1 MSKPKNPQRLSEVE
15 YCISSYFYA
24 HFAPIMK
31 AKKDEL
37 QSAQAREI
45 RDYSTS
51 TAGILRSMANA
62 SNPDMIDDTMYYL
75 QLTGK
80 ECSKTAEDY
89 VEMVTSAIAN
99 NATFQADLTRLAA
112 EWREVIIADVGR
124 ARYDEISAQ
133 LGADLA
139 LAYVDYRIE
148 QMIIDKMVSDQMP
161 KSTAEYII
169 RKGAEN
175 SLLGL
180 PYAALKSPLQA
191 EIDAEGEAAF
201 NPSKGAKIGA
211 RGVSLVSDI
220 VACGGVYSWGGLA
233 KWVGTEVVFAG
244 LDSYL
249 DSRQKGQKGLTVEQC
264 ISSALWGTTANQFQ
278 AARKDN
284 WKLKP
289 YEHPYLHTVNA
300 KLSKHLP
307 FPTQKPAWEIDFS
320 NPFGILGNTPST
332 LQTSFSPFNIGAKY
346 TPFSVSSTGKSGTRT
361 YNGQE
366 IPLLIA
372 PGKEQEYLDWKAS
385 QSTPTAVTHPNVP
398 LVIAPGKEQEYL
410 DWLAAHQSA
419 QQQTIS
425 VDESTPEAE
434 VEDVAEPEIDNPM
447 EDPQAE
453 EPVSEQPT
461 NQQGWAGLLSE
472 IGFDGLGDIGHNLGY
487 VLAML
492 PDMLFGCFDGS
503 TKSLGIKDNML
514 PMASILAGVFIKN
527 PVLKWLMIGFGGANL
542 LNKVGHEA
550 LERQNGVQKQ
560 SRYKQYSDEPLN
572 PRLSN
577 PAISGNMLVVTIDRV
592 PCSIGLPAT
601 VIDAYNE
608 GALPLN
614 ALANAVLT
622 RHDQQQALAQQ
633 NYRDADLATDRTR
646 QLNR

>member
-1 MSKPKNPQRLSEVE
+1 MSQPKNPQRLAEVE
-15 YCISSYFYA
+15 YCINSYFYT

-45 RDYSTS
+45 RDYNSS
-51 TAGILRSMANA
+51 AAGILRSMANA
-62 SNPDMIDDTMYYL
+62 SNPGMIDDTMYYL

-89 VEMVTSAIAN
+89 VEMVTNAIAN
-99 NATFQADLTRLAA
+99 NSAFQADLTRLAA

-124 ARYDEISAQ
+124 TRYDDISAQ
-133 LGADLA
+133 LGTDLA
-139 LAYVDYRIE
+139 LAYIDYRVE

-191 EIDAEGEAAF
+191 EIDAQGEAAF

-220 VACGGVYSWGGLA
+220 VACGGVYSWGALGR
-233 KWVGTEVVFAG
+233 WIGTEVVFAG
-244 LDSYL
+244 LDAYL
-249 DSRQKGQKGLTVEQC
+249 DAKQKSQKGLTVEQC
-264 ISSALWGTTANQFQ
+264 ISSALWGTTTNQFQ
-278 AARKDN
+278 AARKDI
-284 WKLKP
+284 WHFKP

-300 KLSKHLP
+300 KLSKRLP
-307 FPTQKPAWEIDFS
+307 FTTQKQSWEFDWS
-320 NPFGILGNTPST
+320 NPFGIFIGTSSSLGAN
-332 LQTSFSPFNIGAKY
+332 FSPFNFGAKY
-346 TPFSVSSTGKSGTRT
+346 TPFNVSSTGNSGTRT

-372 PGKEQEYLDWKAS
+372 PGKEQEYLDWKTS
-385 QSTPTAVTHPNVP
+385 QSTPTAANRPNVP

-410 DWLAAHQSA
+410 DWLAAHLSA
-419 QQQTIS
+419 QSQTIS
-425 VDESTPEAE
+425 EESTPEAE
-434 VEDVAEPEIDNPM
+434 LEDVAEPEIDNLM
-447 EDPQAE
+447 EDPQTE
-453 EPVSEQPT
+453 EPIEEQPT

-550 LERQNGVQKQ
+550 LERRNAEQIQ

-608 GALPLN
+608 GALPMN
-614 ALANAVLT
+614 ALANAVLA

-633 NYRDADLATDRTR
+633 NYREADLATDRTR